1 MDEITP
7 DAPAPFDW
15 TSFWANVG
23 SFLET
28 WQVPINAILLLVVA
42 IVVNWALRKAI
53 RRVVDRVVTGAKKR
67 HSALDTQ
74 ALIASPL
81 AAARIVQRTRALGT
95 VFNSAVTAIITILV
109 VLLLVSLLFPNATGA
124 FAIVSAAIGA
134 GLGFGAQNIVKDVLN
149 GIFMVAEDQ
158 LGVGDVVDLGEAS
171 GTVEEVGLRITKV
184 RSVEGTLWFV
194 RNGEILRVGNFSHD
208 WARVIIDL
216 PAPYT
221 ADVAAIQQKLLE
233 TANTMANSAAWRS
246 KILEKPEIW
255 GIESISAE
263 AIVIRLVMKA
273 RPAEQWAV
281 ARELRLRL
289 KHALDEINVDLPALN
304 RVVIDNPAGGARK
317 PAEVPATT
325 RPLPTSEAKLA
336 TERED
341 G

>member
-1 MDEITP
+1 MDETTP
-7 DAPAPFDW
+7 AFDW
-15 TSFWANVG
+15 TAFWDGV
-23 SFLET
+23 SLFMDL
-28 WQVPINAILLLVVA
+28 WPVKVVLILVVA
-42 IVVNWALRKAI
+42 VVLNWVLRILI
-53 RRVVDRVVTGAKKR
+53 RRTVDRVVSGAKKR
-67 HSALDTQ
+67 HRVDDTQ

-95 VFNSAVTAIITILV
+95 VFNSAVTAMITIVV
-109 VLLLVSLLFPNATGA
+109 VLLVVSIIFPNATGA

-149 GIFMVAEDQ
+149 GVFMVAEDQ
-158 LGVGDVVDLGEAS
+158 LGVGDIVDLGEAN

-184 RSVEGTLWFV
+184 RSVDGTLWFV

-221 ADVAAIQQKLLE
+221 ADVAAIQEKLLQ

-246 KILEKPEIW
+246 KVLEKPEIW

-289 KHALDEINVDLPALN
+289 KLALDEIDINLPALN
-304 RVVIDNPAGGARK
+304 RVVIDNRGAAAK
-317 PAEVPATT
+317 LDQVPAKTK
-325 RPLPTSEAKLA
+325 PLPTSKTA
-336 TERED
+336 TESEERK
-341 G
+341 

>member
-1 MDEITP
+1 MDDT
-7 DAPAPFDW
+7 APAFDW
-15 TSFWANVG
+15 PAFWAG
-23 SFLET
+23 LGAFIET
-28 WQVPINAILLLVVA
+28 WQVPFKVIAIIVGALLLTWV
-42 IVVNWALRKAI
+42 LRIAI
-53 RRVVDRVVTGAKKR
+53 RRTVERVVTGAKKR
-67 HSALDTQ
+67 HRVDDTQ

-95 VFNSAVTAIITILV
+95 VFNSAVTAITSIIV
-109 VLLLVSLLFPNATGA
+109 VLLLVSILFPNATGA

-158 LGVGDVVDLGEAS
+158 LGVGDIADLGEAT

-184 RSVEGTLWFV
+184 RSVDGTLWFV

-216 PAPYT
+216 PTPYT
-221 ADVAAIQQKLLE
+221 ADVGSIQEKLLQ
-233 TANTMANSAAWRS
+233 TANTMANSAAWKS

-255 GIESISAE
+255 GIESVSAE

-289 KHALDEINVDLPALN
+289 KLALDEINVNLPALN
-304 RVVIDNPAGGARK
+304 RVVIDNR
-317 PAEVPATT
+317 ATT
-325 RPLPTSEAKLA
+325 QVLDEEPTETAPIPEAK
-336 TERED
+336 D
-341 G
+341 GTTK

>member
-1 MDEITP
+1 MDETP
-7 DAPAPFDW
+7 PAFDW
-15 TSFWANVG
+15 TAFWANVDAFF
-23 SFLET
+23 SHPL
-28 WQVPINAILLLVVA
+28 VKALLLVVFA
-42 IVVNWALRKAI
+42 LVLNWALRLGI
-53 RRVVDRVVTGAKKR
+53 RRVVNRVVTGAKKK
-67 HSALDTQ
+67 HSVDDTQ
-74 ALIASPL
+74 ALISSPL
-81 AAARIVQRTRALGT
+81 AAARVVQRTRALGT
-95 VFNSAVTAIITILV
+95 VFNSAVTAIITIV
-109 VLLLVSLLFPNATGA
+109 ILLLVISIVFPNATGA

-158 LGVGDVVDLGEAS
+158 LGVGDVVDVGEAT

-184 RSVEGTLWFV
+184 RSVDGTLWFV

-221 ADVAAIQQKLLE
+221 ADVSAIQETLLE
-233 TANTMANSAAWRS
+233 TATAMSNSPAWRS

-255 GIESISAE
+255 GIESVSAE

-289 KHALDEINVDLPALN
+289 KHALDEINVGLPALN
-304 RVVIDNPAGGARK
+304 RVVIDSPD
-317 PAEVPATT
+317 VPQPVGRRTQQPTT
-325 RPLPTSEAKLA
+325 EKEESGE
-336 TERED
+336 
-341 G
+341 

>member
-1 MDEITP
+1 MDETASAFDWVQFWAELGSFIN
-7 DAPAPFDW
+7 DWQAPFK
-15 TSFWANVG
+15 A
-23 SFLET
+23 
-28 WQVPINAILLLVVA
+28 LLV
-42 IVVNWALRKAI
+42 IVVAVIANWTLRIAI
-53 RRVVDRVVTGAKKR
+53 RRIVDRVVTGAKKKHR
-67 HSALDTQ
+67 VEDTQ

-95 VFNSAVTAIITILV
+95 VFNSAVTALITIIAL
-109 VLLLVSLLFPNATGA
+109 LLLVSSLFPSATGA

-158 LGVGDVVDLGEAS
+158 LGVGDIADLGEAT

-184 RSVEGTLWFV
+184 RSVDGTLWFV

-221 ADVAAIQQKLLE
+221 ADVARIQEKLLQ
-233 TANTMANSAAWRS
+233 TANTMANSAAWKS

-255 GIESISAE
+255 GIESVSAE

-273 RPAEQWAV
+273 RPSEQWAV

-289 KHALDEINVDLPALN
+289 KLALDEIDVNLPALN
-304 RVVIDNPAGGARK
+304 RVVIDSKETTGTPQK
-317 PAEVPATT
+317 SVPTKT
-325 RPLPTSEAKLA
+325 KPLPQAEKGPET
-336 TERED
+336 
-341 G
+341 

>member
-1 MDEITP
+1 MDETP
-7 DAPAPFDW
+7 PAFDW
-15 TSFWANVG
+15 TAFWANVDAFF
-23 SFLET
+23 SHPL
-28 WQVPINAILLLVVA
+28 VKAVLLVVFA
-42 IVVNWALRKAI
+42 LVLNWALRFGI
-53 RRVVDRVVTGAKKR
+53 RRVVNRVVTGAKKK
-67 HSALDTQ
+67 HSVEDTQ
-74 ALIASPL
+74 ALISSPL
-81 AAARIVQRTRALGT
+81 AAARVVQRTRALGT
-95 VFNSAVTAIITILV
+95 VFNSAVTAIITIV
-109 VLLLVSLLFPNATGA
+109 VLLLVISIVFPNATGA

-158 LGVGDVVDLGEAS
+158 LGVGDIVDVGEAT

-184 RSVEGTLWFV
+184 RSVDGTLWFV

-221 ADVAAIQQKLLE
+221 ADVSAIQEKLLD
-233 TANTMANSAAWRS
+233 TATAMSNSPAWRS

-255 GIESISAE
+255 GIESVSAE

-289 KHALDEINVDLPALN
+289 KHALDEINVGLPALN
-304 RVVIDNPAGGARK
+304 RVVIDSPDVPQPVGRRRQR
-317 PAEVPATT
+317 PTAEEEE
-325 RPLPTSEAKLA
+325 SGE
-336 TERED
+336 
-341 G
+341 

>member
-1 MDEITP
+1 MDETT
-7 DAPAPFDW
+7 AAFDW
-15 TSFWANVG
+15 PAFWAGVAT
-23 SFLET
+23 FVDAWE
-28 WQVPINAILLLVVA
+28 VPLRVLMVIGIAIAL
-42 IVVNWALRKAI
+42 NWALRISI
-53 RRVVDRVVTGAKKR
+53 RRVVDRVVNGAKKR
-67 HSALDTQ
+67 HRVDDTQ

-95 VFNSAVTAIITILV
+95 VFNSAVTAIIVIIVL
-109 VLLLVSLLFPNATGA
+109 LLLVSIVFPNATAA

-158 LGVGDVVDLGEAS
+158 LGVGDIADLGEAT

-184 RSVEGTLWFV
+184 RSVDGTLWFV

-221 ADVAAIQQKLLE
+221 ADIASIQEKLLQ
-233 TANTMANSAAWRS
+233 TANTMANSAAWKS
-246 KILEKPEIW
+246 KIIEKPEIW
-255 GIESISAE
+255 GIESVSAE

-289 KHALDEINVDLPALN
+289 KLALDEIDVNLPALN
-304 RVVIDNPAGGARK
+304 RVVIDSRATTQVNTT
-317 PAEVPATT
+317 EVPTKT
-325 RPLPTSEAKLA
+325 KPLSQPEGDDTK
-336 TERED
+336 
-341 G
+341 

>member
-1 MDEITP
+1 MDET
-7 DAPAPFDW
+7 
-15 TSFWANVG
+15 TSDFNWAELWANLG
-23 SFLET
+23 AFIDF
-28 WQVPINAILLLVVA
+28 WQIPFKAIAVIVVA
-42 IVVNWALRKAI
+42 VVLNWALRI
-53 RRVVDRVVTGAKKR
+53 VVRRIVDRVVNGAKKKHR
-67 HSALDTQ
+67 VDDTQ

-95 VFNSAVTAIITILV
+95 VFNGAITAFIVIV
-109 VLLLVSLLFPNATGA
+109 VMLLLVSILFPNATGA
-124 FAIVSAAIGA
+124 FAIVSAATGA

-158 LGVGDVVDLGEAS
+158 LGVGDIADLGEAM

-184 RSVEGTLWFV
+184 RSVDGTLWFV

-221 ADVAAIQQKLLE
+221 SDVAKIQEKLLE
-233 TANTMANSAAWRS
+233 TANTMANSFAWRS
-246 KILEKPEIW
+246 KVLEKPEIW
-255 GIESISAE
+255 GIESVSAE

-289 KHALDEINVDLPALN
+289 KLALDEIEVDLPALN
-304 RVVIDNPAGGARK
+304 RVVIDNREPVKTRTAQLSTK
-317 PAEVPATT
+317 T
-325 RPLPTSEAKLA
+325 RPLPNTEPLA
-336 TERED
+336 STEKDTER
-341 G
+341 

>member
-1 MDEITP
+1 MDETTP
-7 DAPAPFDW
+7 AFDW
-15 TSFWANVG
+15 AAFWGGVSSFID
-23 SFLET
+23 T
-28 WQVPINAILLLVVA
+28 WQIPLKVLFVLVVA
-42 IVVNWALRKAI
+42 VVLNWAFRIAVG
-53 RRVVDRVVTGAKKR
+53 RVVDRVVNGAKKR
-67 HSALDTQ
+67 HRVDDTQ

-95 VFNSAVTAIITILV
+95 VFNSAVTAMITIIV
-109 VLLLVSLLFPNATGA
+109 VLLLVSIVFPNATGA

-158 LGVGDVVDLGEAS
+158 LGVGDVADLGEAT

-184 RSVEGTLWFV
+184 RSVDGTLWFV

-221 ADVAAIQQKLLE
+221 ADIASIQEKLLQ
-233 TANTMANSAAWRS
+233 TANTMANSAAWKS
-246 KILEKPEIW
+246 KIIEKPEIW
-255 GIESISAE
+255 GIESVSAE

-289 KHALDEINVDLPALN
+289 KLALDEINVNLPALN
-304 RVVIDNPAGGARK
+304 RVVIDSKATTQVRS
-317 PAEVPATT
+317 AEVSTKT
-325 RPLPTSEAKLA
+325 KPLPGPDGDE
-336 TERED
+336 TE
-341 G
+341 

>member
-1 MDEITP
+1 MDETTP
-7 DAPAPFDW
+7 AFDW
-15 TSFWANVG
+15 TAFWAGVS
-23 SFLET
+23 SFIDA
-28 WQVPINAILLLVVA
+28 WQVPLKVLLVLAVA
-42 IVVNWALRKAI
+42 VVLNWALRIAI
-53 RRVVDRVVTGAKKR
+53 RRVVDRVVSGAKKR
-67 HSALDTQ
+67 HSVTDTQ

-95 VFNSAVTAIITILV
+95 VFNSAVTALITIVV
-109 VLLLVSLLFPNATGA
+109 VLLLVSIVFPNATGA

-158 LGVGDVVDLGEAS
+158 LGVGDIADLGEAT

-184 RSVEGTLWFV
+184 RSVDGTLWFV

-208 WARVIIDL
+208 WARIIIDL

-221 ADVAAIQQKLLE
+221 SDIASIQEKLLQ

-255 GIESISAE
+255 GIESVSAE

-289 KHALDEINVDLPALN
+289 KLALDEINVNLPALN
-304 RVVIDNPAGGARK
+304 RVVIDNRGGPTK
-317 PAEVPATT
+317 IEQVPAKTK
-325 RPLPTSEAKLA
+325 PLPKTG
-336 TERED
+336 TEEPE
-341 G
+341 

>member
-7 DAPAPFDW
+7 PPFDW
-15 TSFWANVG
+15 TAFWAGVS
-23 SFLET
+23 SFLDL
-28 WQVPINAILLLVVA
+28 WPVKVVLVLLVAVLL
-42 IVVNWALRKAI
+42 NWGLRILI
-53 RRVVDRVVTGAKKR
+53 RRTVDRVVNGAKKR
-67 HSALDTQ
+67 HSLQDTQ

-81 AAARIVQRTRALGT
+81 AAARIVQRTRALGS
-95 VFNSAVTAIITILV
+95 VFNSAVTAMITIVV
-109 VLLLVSLLFPNATGA
+109 VLLVVSIVFPNATGA

-158 LGVGDVVDLGEAS
+158 LGVGDVVDLGEAT

-184 RSVEGTLWFV
+184 RSVDGTLWFV

-208 WARVIIDL
+208 WARVIIDT

-221 ADVAAIQQKLLE
+221 ADVALIQEKLLE
-233 TANTMANSAAWRS
+233 TATTMANSAAWRS

-255 GIESISAE
+255 GIESVSAE

-289 KHALDEINVDLPALN
+289 KHALDEINVGLPALN
-304 RVVIDNPAGGARK
+304 RVVIDNRDGAQPARREAPIATK
-317 PAEVPATT
+317 PVPTMDQGET
-325 RPLPTSEAKLA
+325 R
-336 TERED
+336 
-341 G
+341 

>member
-1 MDEITP
+1 MDDT
-7 DAPAPFDW
+7 APAFDW
-15 TSFWANVG
+15 AAFWAG
-23 SFLET
+23 LASFIDT
-28 WQVPINAILLLVVA
+28 WQVPFKVVFIVIGALVL
-42 IVVNWALRKAI
+42 NWVLRIAI

-67 HSALDTQ
+67 HSVDDTQ

-95 VFNSAVTAIITILV
+95 VFNSAVTAIISIIV
-109 VLLLVSLLFPNATGA
+109 VLLLVSLLFPNATSA

-158 LGVGDVVDLGEAS
+158 LGVGDVVDLGEAD

-184 RSVEGTLWFV
+184 RSVDGTLWFV

-216 PAPYT
+216 PTPYT
-221 ADVAAIQQKLLE
+221 ADVASIQEKLLQ
-233 TANTMANSAAWRS
+233 TANTMANSAAWKS
-246 KILEKPEIW
+246 KVLEKPEIW
-255 GIESISAE
+255 GIESVSAE

-289 KHALDEINVDLPALN
+289 KLALDEINVNLPALN
-304 RVVIDNPAGGARK
+304 RVVIDSRS
-317 PAEVPATT
+317 TT
-325 RPLPTSEAKLA
+325 HVLNDEEPTETKPLPQTGGGSE
-336 TERED
+336 
-341 G
+341 

>member
-1 MDEITP
+1 MDDT
-7 DAPAPFDW
+7 APAFDW
-15 TSFWANVG
+15 AGFWAG
-23 SFLET
+23 LASFAET
-28 WQVPINAILLLVVA
+28 WQGPIKVILIVIGALLL
-42 IVVNWALRKAI
+42 NWALRIAI

-67 HSALDTQ
+67 HSVDDTQ

-95 VFNSAVTAIITILV
+95 VFNSAVTAVISIVV
-109 VLLLVSLLFPNATGA
+109 VLLLVSILFPNATGA

-158 LGVGDVVDLGEAS
+158 LGVGDIADLGEAT

-184 RSVEGTLWFV
+184 RSVDGTLWFV

-216 PAPYT
+216 PTPYT
-221 ADVAAIQQKLLE
+221 ADVATIQEKLLQ
-233 TANTMANSAAWRS
+233 TANTMANSIAWRS

-255 GIESISAE
+255 GIESVSAE
-263 AIVIRLVMKA
+263 ALVIRLVMKT
-273 RPAEQWAV
+273 RPEEQWDV

-289 KHALDEINVDLPALN
+289 KLALDEINVNVPALN
-304 RVVIDNPAGGARK
+304 RVVIDSR
-317 PAEVPATT
+317 ATT
-325 RPLPTSEAKLA
+325 QVNDDEVSSQTKPMPEAMRGESE
-336 TERED
+336 
-341 G
+341 

>member
-1 MDEITP
+1 MDDT
-7 DAPAPFDW
+7 APTFDW
-15 TSFWANVG
+15 VDFWAGLG
-23 SFLET
+23 SFVAT
-28 WQVPINAILLLVVA
+28 WQVPFKVLFILVGAVIL
-42 IVVNWALRKAI
+42 NWALRITI
-53 RRVVDRVVTGAKKR
+53 RRVVDRVVNGAKKR
-67 HSALDTQ
+67 HRVDDTQ

-95 VFNSAVTAIITILV
+95 VFNSAITAIISIIVL
-109 VLLLVSLLFPNATGA
+109 LLLVSIVFPNATGA

-158 LGVGDVVDLGEAS
+158 LGVGDIADLGEAT
-171 GTVEEVGLRITKV
+171 GTVEEVGLRVTKV
-184 RSVEGTLWFV
+184 RSVDGTLWFV

-221 ADVAAIQQKLLE
+221 ADVAAIQEKLLQ

-246 KILEKPEIW
+246 KIIEKPEIW
-255 GIESISAE
+255 GIESVTAE

-273 RPAEQWAV
+273 RPSEQWAV

-289 KHALDEINVDLPALN
+289 KLALDEIDVNLPALN
-304 RVVIDNPAGGARK
+304 RVVIDNR
-317 PAEVPATT
+317 ETT
-325 RPLPTSEAKLA
+325 GKTTANPVSMKTKPLPTAEKDSDE
-336 TERED
+336 
-341 G
+341 

>member
-1 MDEITP
+1 MEDT
-7 DAPAPFDW
+7 APAFDW
-15 TSFWANVG
+15 AAFWASLG
-23 SFLET
+23 SFIDT
-28 WQVPINAILLLVVA
+28 WQVPLKVIFIIVGALVLSWV
-42 IVVNWALRKAI
+42 LRIAI
-53 RRVVDRVVTGAKKR
+53 RRTVERVVTGAKKR
-67 HSALDTQ
+67 HRVDDTQ

-95 VFNSAVTAIITILV
+95 VFNSAVTAIISIVV
-109 VLLLVSLLFPNATGA
+109 VLLLVSIVFPNATGA

-158 LGVGDVVDLGEAS
+158 LGVGDIADLGEAT

-184 RSVEGTLWFV
+184 RSVDGTLWFV

-216 PAPYT
+216 PAPYS
-221 ADVAAIQQKLLE
+221 ADIPTIQAKLLQ
-233 TANTMANSAAWRS
+233 TANTMANSAAWKS
-246 KILEKPEIW
+246 KIIEKPEIW
-255 GIESISAE
+255 GIESVSAE

-289 KHALDEINVDLPALN
+289 KLALDEIDVNLPALN
-304 RVVIDNPAGGARK
+304 RVVIDSR
-317 PAEVPATT
+317 ATT
-325 RPLPTSEAKLA
+325 QVLQDEVQTKTKPLPKPEQEESE
-336 TERED
+336 
-341 G
+341 

>member
-1 MDEITP
+1 MDDT
-7 DAPAPFDW
+7 APAFDW
-15 TSFWANVG
+15 AEFWAGVS
-23 SFLET
+23 SFIDT
-28 WQVPINAILLLVVA
+28 WQAPLKVVLVLAVA
-42 IVVNWALRKAI
+42 VVLNWAFRIAI
-53 RRVVDRVVTGAKKR
+53 RRVVDRVVNGAKKR
-67 HSALDTQ
+67 HRVDDTQ

-95 VFNSAVTAIITILV
+95 VFNSAVTALITIIV
-109 VLLLVSLLFPNATGA
+109 VLLLVSIVFPNATGA

-158 LGVGDVVDLGEAS
+158 LGVGDIADLGEAT

-184 RSVEGTLWFV
+184 RSVDGTLWFV

-221 ADVAAIQQKLLE
+221 ADIASIQEKLLQ
-233 TANTMANSAAWRS
+233 TANTMANSAAWKS
-246 KILEKPEIW
+246 KIIEKPEIW
-255 GIESISAE
+255 GIESVSAE

-289 KHALDEINVDLPALN
+289 KLALDEIDVNLPALN
-304 RVVIDNPAGGARK
+304 RVVIDSKATTQVKA
-317 PAEVPATT
+317 AEVPTKT
-325 RPLPTSEAKLA
+325 KPLPKPEGDEA
-336 TERED
+336 T
-341 G
+341 

>member
-1 MDEITP
+1 MDETTP
-7 DAPAPFDW
+7 AFDW
-15 TSFWANVG
+15 TGFWAGV
-23 SFLET
+23 SAFIDLWPVKVVT
-28 WQVPINAILLLVVA
+28 VIVVA
-42 IVVNWALRKAI
+42 VVLNWLLRIAI
-53 RRVVDRVVTGAKKR
+53 RRTVDRVVSGAKKR
-67 HSALDTQ
+67 HSVEDTQ

-95 VFNSAVTAIITILV
+95 VFNSAVTAMITIVV
-109 VLLLVSLLFPNATGA
+109 VLLLVSIVFPNATGA

-184 RSVEGTLWFV
+184 RSVDGTLWFV

-221 ADVAAIQQKLLE
+221 ADVAAIQEKLLQ

-255 GIESISAE
+255 GIESVSAE

-289 KHALDEINVDLPALN
+289 KLALDEIDINLPALN
-304 RVVIDNPAGGARK
+304 RVVIDNRGA
-317 PAEVPATT
+317 ATRLEPVSAKT
-325 RPLPTSEAKLA
+325 KPLPTAGD
-336 TERED
+336 ED
-341 G
+341 MK

>member
-1 MDEITP
+1 MNMDDTTP
-7 DAPAPFDW
+7 AFDW
-15 TSFWANVG
+15 TAFWAGLG
-23 SFLET
+23 SFLDT
-28 WQVPINAILLLVVA
+28 WQVPFKVVLIIIGALIL
-42 IVVNWALRKAI
+42 NWALRIAI
-53 RRVVDRVVTGAKKR
+53 RRTVERVVTGAKKR
-67 HSALDTQ
+67 HRVDDTQ

-95 VFNSAVTAIITILV
+95 VFNSAVTAIISIIV
-109 VLLLVSLLFPNATGA
+109 VLLLVSIVFPNATAA

-158 LGVGDVVDLGEAS
+158 LGVGDIADLGEAT

-184 RSVEGTLWFV
+184 RSVDGTLWFV
-194 RNGEILRVGNFSHD
+194 RNGEILRVGDFSHD

-221 ADVAAIQQKLLE
+221 ADIASIQEKLLQ
-233 TANTMANSAAWRS
+233 TANTMANSAAWKS

-255 GIESISAE
+255 GIESVSAE

-273 RPAEQWAV
+273 RPSEQWAV

-289 KHALDEINVDLPALN
+289 KLALDEININLPALN
-304 RVVIDNPAGGARK
+304 RVVIDSQ
-317 PAEVPATT
+317 ATT
-325 RPLPTSEAKLA
+325 QVADDESLVETKPLPETKSGD
-336 TERED
+336 TE
-341 G
+341 